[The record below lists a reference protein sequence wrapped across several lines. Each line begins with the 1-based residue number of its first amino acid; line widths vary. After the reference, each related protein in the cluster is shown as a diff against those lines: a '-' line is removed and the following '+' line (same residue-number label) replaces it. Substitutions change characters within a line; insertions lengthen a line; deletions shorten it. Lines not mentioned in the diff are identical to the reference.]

1 MKKIILFVLVICLGI
16 SSSPLFAKSDVKADK
31 TAVAQQQYIVT
42 FRIVDE
48 YGEVIPGVSVTV
60 KGVSSIGTVSD
71 IDGNVRITVPS
82 PYSILVISF
91 VGYKSVEV
99 VAKNIN
105 GKTITLQ
112 SGSSIL
118 D

>member
-1 MKKIILFVLVICLGI
+1 M
-16 SSSPLFAKSDVKADK
+16 FAQSDVKADK

-48 YGEVIPGVSVTV
+48 FGEGIPGVSIIV
-60 KGVSSIGTVSD
+60 KGSSIGTVSD

-82 PYSILVISF
+82 PNSILVISF

-99 VAKNIN
+99 IAKNIN

-112 SGSSIL
+112 SDSSIL